1 MEGAVKLRCH
11 SGKDEPRSWFLCDVE
26 FVLTGLHNVQYLSL
40 PRYDNYH
47 YITIGP
53 MLGLPWSIERAW
65 PFTDRGRILNFREHT
80 SRCSDSPWYTKLYRS
95 VEVRANSHSDTR
107 RRRTLKERAAKVR
120 SCDAKHKSAIRQ
132 LSDPAAIS
140 RPYRSGAPTGKS
152 ATLKDSCRTFQDG
165 RLWS

>member
-53 MLGLPWSIERAW
+53 MLGLPWSIERVW
-65 PFTDRGRILNFREHT
+65 PFTYRGRILNFREHT

-95 VEVRANSHSDTR
+95 VEFGANSHSDTR
-107 RRRTLKERAAKVR
+107 RRRTLKEEQQRYDPMTPNTRAL
-120 SCDAKHKSAIRQ
+120 SGSYQSFISIRG
-132 LSDPAAIS
+132 SHWAIS
-140 RPYRSGAPTGKS
+140 YSQGQLPNFPRWYAMK
-152 ATLKDSCRTFQDG
+152 LI
-165 RLWS
+165 